1 MIIEDFIQRLEDT
14 THRNVK
20 KSGDKYLSLCPA
32 HDDSN
37 PSLCISESGDGKIL
51 LKCFAGCSVEKIC
64 ASLHIPITSLFRKDI
79 QENPEK
85 GGTIEYVYTD
95 EEGNPLYKKI
105 RTPGKQFF
113 ISSYKEGIWKKGLST
128 SKRVLYHL
136 PEVIR
141 AKNNKDYIFL
151 VEGEKD
157 ADNLRFFGLT
167 ATTPIEGAGS
177 HLSKQYVD
185 QLTGCHIV
193 LLYDEDEA
201 GYSRR
206 DLWIELLAGKAA
218 TIHLRPL
225 IGLEDNSGK
234 DVSDWLQEGHTI
246 EELLASIDKADAM
259 TFPHGGFSKRLHVCT
274 LSDFLSKPIPQRKM
288 IVDPILPHQGLILL
302 YSKRGVGKT
311 FLALALGYA
320 IATGRDFLHWKCR
333 EAKKILYVD
342 GEMPAS
348 TMQERLG
355 KLSQET
361 LSDLP
366 DSSYFRLITP
376 DLQEEGIPD
385 LSTSKGQILLEE
397 VIEDAEVLIL
407 DNLSTLAPTMQE
419 NEADSWTS
427 VQQWIL
433 KLRKKGISVIIVHHA
448 GKGGQQ
454 RGTSRREDVLDTV
467 IVLKHSQRYSMSN
480 GACFE
485 IHIEKARNFYGE
497 TAEPFLV
504 RLQINDKGF
513 LSWEKG
519 DISSEDTLY
528 NQIVEGV
535 RAGISYRDLSK
546 QLGINKSRVES
557 AIKRA
562 REKGDLPK
570 KG

>member
-1 MIIEDFIQRLEDT
+1 
-14 THRNVK
+14 
-20 KSGDKYLSLCPA
+20 
-32 HDDSN
+32 
-37 PSLCISESGDGKIL
+37 
-51 LKCFAGCSVEKIC
+51 
-64 ASLHIPITSLFRKDI
+64 
-79 QENPEK
+79 
-85 GGTIEYVYTD
+85 
-95 EEGNPLYKKI
+95 
-105 RTPGKQFF
+105 
-113 ISSYKEGIWKKGLST
+113 
-128 SKRVLYHL
+128 
-136 PEVIR
+136 
-141 AKNNKDYIFL
+141 
-151 VEGEKD
+151 
-157 ADNLRFFGLT
+157 
-167 ATTPIEGAGS
+167 
-177 HLSKQYVD
+177 
-185 QLTGCHIV
+185 
-193 LLYDEDEA
+193 
-201 GYSRR
+201 
-206 DLWIELLAGKAA
+206 
-218 TIHLRPL
+218 
-225 IGLEDNSGK
+225 
-234 DVSDWLQEGHTI
+234 
-246 EELLASIDKADAM
+246 
-259 TFPHGGFSKRLHVCT
+259 
-274 LSDFLSKPIPQRKM
+274 M

-311 FLALALGYA
+311 FLALALGYS

-376 DLQEEGIPD
+376 DLHEEGIPD
-385 LSTSKGQILLEE
+385 LFTSKGQIILEE

-467 IVLKHSQRYSMSN
+467 IVLKHSQRYSMSS

-519 DISSEDTLY
+519 DVSSEDALY

-557 AIKRA
+557 VIKRA